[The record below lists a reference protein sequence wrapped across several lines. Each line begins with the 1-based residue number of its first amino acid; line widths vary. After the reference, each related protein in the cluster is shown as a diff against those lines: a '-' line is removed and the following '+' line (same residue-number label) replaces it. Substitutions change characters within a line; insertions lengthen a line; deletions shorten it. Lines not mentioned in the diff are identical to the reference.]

1 MAAGHPARR
10 GEAAVPEQDVW
21 AQEVRE
27 QDAVTAR
34 VTTGKPRQG
43 RVKCVVWDLDNT
55 LWDGVLLEDERVTPN
70 ESVVAVIKELDQ
82 RGILHSIASRND
94 HDLAMRQLEWF
105 GLHEYFLYP
114 QISWNSKS
122 HAVSAIAQALNI
134 GVDAIAFVD
143 DQDFELAEVRFA
155 LPEVL
160 GVRAEDAARMPDTPE
175 FTPRFVTEE
184 SRERRQMY
192 RSGIARDRAEQEFTG
207 NNEEFLATLDMVFT
221 IAPAEEDDLKRA
233 EELTVRTNQLNSTG
247 VTYSYTELDR
257 YRTSPDHLLLVAG
270 LDDCFGSY
278 GKIGL
283 ALVDTA
289 APAWRLKLL
298 LMSCRVLSRGVGGVM
313 LNHILRLANDHGCAL
328 EAELIDTG
336 RNRLMYV
343 TYRFAGF
350 TEAGREGPVTVM
362 RRDPGP
368 VAPPPPYLRLV
379 TAREGRIAAGGASG

>member
-1 MAAGHPARR
+1 MSGHGVATTWAA
-10 GEAAVPEQDVW
+10 
-21 AQEVRE
+21 
-27 QDAVTAR
+27 
-34 VTTGKPRQG
+34 TGKPRQG

-70 ESVVAVIKELDQ
+70 ESVVAVIKELDR
-82 RGILHSIASRND
+82 RGIVHSVASRND
-94 HDLAMRQLEWF
+94 HDLAMRQLERC
-105 GLHEYFLYP
+105 GLDEYFLYP
-114 QISWNSKS
+114 QISWNPKS
-122 HAVSAIAQALNI
+122 HAVSAIAHALNI
-134 GVDAIAFVD
+134 GVDAMAFVD

-155 LPEVL
+155 LSEVM
-160 GVRAEDAARMPDTPE
+160 GVLAEDAGRMLDTPE

-257 YRTSPDHLLLVAG
+257 YRTSPEHLLLVAS
-270 LDDCFGSY
+270 LNDCFGSY

-283 ALVDTA
+283 ALVNTA
-289 APAWRLKLL
+289 AWPTWRLKLL
-298 LMSCRVLSRGVGGVM
+298 LMSCRVLSRGVGNVM
-313 LNHILRLANDHGCAL
+313 LNHILRLAGDHGCAL

-350 TEAGREGPVTVM
+350 TEVGREGPITIM
-362 RRDPGP
+362 RRDP
-368 VAPPPPYLRLV
+368 ARAAEPPPYLRLV
-379 TAREGRIAAGGASG
+379 TAGDGRIAAGGANG